1 MSINGGER
9 ARVNKLKV
17 NKHQNKRVALKYIY
31 FLIIIIIQWGD
42 KARICS
48 RTKAHLHIRHPES
61 HACIY
66 LVLRLP
72 FNNSVH
78 GGNIRLFSHRAL
90 VPPPALTVFFSY
102 WKRVKTRSL
111 KGRESE
117 QTWRGFKLIKHKQWV
132 ARHCN
137 ERTVRVQLVG
147 GAVNKA

>member
-48 RTKAHLHIRHPES
+48 RTNAHLHIRHPES

-78 GGNIRLFSHRAL
+78 GGKYQAFQPSSPRAAASSHCVLFL
-90 VPPPALTVFFSY
+90 
-102 WKRVKTRSL
+102 L

-137 ERTVRVQLVG
+137 ERTVRVQIVG
-147 GAVNKA
+147 GGGGE